1 MLCSYVHLQKLELPH
16 NKIQGDFFSYAN
28 IIFLLYSD
36 IIHKMPYHD
45 VIKAHLFACKY
56 LLSLLGFFINFHNFP
71 QLLDLSCVSHMP
83 YLVVLDA
90 SYNEISNFFEFQPP
104 KNLKVTRVVLEL
116 TG

>member
-1 MLCSYVHLQKLELPH
+1 MYIFAVFVV
-16 NKIQGDFFSYAN
+16 FF
-28 IIFLLYSD
+28 L
-36 IIHKMPYHD
+36 
-45 VIKAHLFACKY
+45 
-56 LLSLLGFFINFHNFP
+56 INFHNFP

-104 KNLKVTRVVLEL
+104 KNLKVTQVVLEM

>member
-16 NKIQGDFFSYAN
+16 NKIQGDFFSYAK
-28 IIFLLYSD
+28 IIFLLHSD
-36 IIHKMPYHD
+36 IIH
-45 VIKAHLFACKY
+45 LFAYKY
-56 LLSLLGFFINFHNFP
+56 LLSLLFFINFHNFP

-83 YLVVLDA
+83 YLVMLDA